1 MVLVYPGV
9 TLLDATGPLQ
19 VFDEARSL
27 APQGSPR
34 YEVVL
39 ASRDGGPVAS
49 NTGVTIG
56 TVALET
62 ASQGAIDTLLVAGGR
77 GVFETADDPAL
88 VDWVRR
94 LALRARRVGSTC
106 IGAFLLAAAGLLA
119 GRRVATHWRWCDE
132 LQQRH
137 PDLGVERDPIF
148 IRDGPIWS
156 SAGVSAGIDM
166 ALAMVAEDHGHNAAL
181 EVARSL
187 VVYLKRPGGQSQF
200 SAPLNAQAQDHLG
213 AFDGLHAWMAANLD
227 GDLRVER
234 MAERAG
240 MSPRSFARR
249 YTAETGATPAKVVE
263 TMRVEEA
270 QRLLEE
276 GKLAIGQVAGR
287 SGFGDDERMRRAFLR
302 QLGIAPIEYRRRFG
316 VRKSSAQA

>member
-1 MVLVYPGV
+1 MLVYPGV

-27 APQGSPR
+27 GPPGRPR
-34 YEVVL
+34 YEVLL
-39 ASRDGGPVAS
+39 ASRDGGPVTS

-56 TVALET
+56 TVSLAEAAKGPL
-62 ASQGAIDTLLVAGGR
+62 DTLLIAGGR
-77 GVFETADDPAL
+77 GVFDTTDDAAL

-94 LALRARRVGSTC
+94 QAARADRVGSSC
-106 IGAFLLAAAGLLA
+106 MGAFLTAAAGLLA
-119 GRRVATHWRWCDE
+119 GRRVVTHWRWCDE
-132 LQQRH
+132 LQRRY
-137 PDLGVERDPIF
+137 PGLSVERDPIF

-166 ALAMVAEDHGHNAAL
+166 ALAMVADDHGHGAAL

-213 AFDGLHAWMAANLD
+213 AFDSLHDWMAANLD

-249 YTAETGATPAKVVE
+249 YAAETGATPAKVVE

-276 GKLAIGQVAGR
+276 GQLAIGQVAGR

-316 VRKSSAQA
+316 TCGTAART